1 MLFEI
6 INDFFENFL
15 LSYFIT
21 TYLKQENKK
30 YIIIIATVINTIIS
44 VILSTLNVYGFTQTA
59 LIQIV
64 LWCSLYFFN
73 KKFSSQDIMISLF
86 FNILLFISVY
96 FSILTFSLLLKT
108 TPNKIF
114 LNTSVFT
121 IEIIFSKSIFLIL
134 SSISLKKRPLL
145 LSKTDNLKM
154 DYFLIFELFV
164 ILLMEYYFMSDVIYS
179 NESNSA
185 NIIFICFVLLFLSF
199 CFIFNQ
205 MINMNNTLYKNRLKK
220 QREEY
225 INENLKNIKSIK
237 YEVENI
243 EHRMNYMLQ
252 SIEFDLEDQKFD
264 DAMLKI
270 KSYKNLITNNSHV
283 INTNNELFDFM
294 INLEIDF
301 LSHQHKQLKICAF
314 ISKNQSYNDLVLINK
329 IITILKLVCG
339 YANEVELFLTE
350 DTSKILE
357 VKFIIL
363 TSPSIQNKI
372 IESFQN
378 QNDLKIVIHP
388 LNKLLIIKYNESLDS
403 HDF

>member
-1 MLFEI
+1 
-6 INDFFENFL
+6 
-15 LSYFIT
+15 
-21 TYLKQENKK
+21 
-30 YIIIIATVINTIIS
+30 
-44 VILSTLNVYGFTQTA
+44 
-59 LIQIV
+59 
-64 LWCSLYFFN
+64 
-73 KKFSSQDIMISLF
+73 MISLF

-114 LNTSVFT
+114 LNNNVFT
-121 IEIIFSKSIFLIL
+121 IEIIFSKFIFFIL

-145 LSKTDNLKM
+145 LSKTDNLKIN
-154 DYFLIFELFV
+154 YFLIFELFV
-164 ILLMEYYFMSDVIYS
+164 ILLMEYYFMSNVLYS
-179 NESNSA
+179 KESTSA

-205 MINMNNTLYKNRLKK
+205 MINMNNTLYKNKLKK
-220 QREEY
+220 QRAEY

-237 YEVENI
+237 YEIENI

-252 SIEFDLEDQKFD
+252 SIEFDLENQKLN

-294 INLEIDF
+294 LNLEIDF
-301 LSHQHKQLKICAF
+301 LAHQHKQLKICAF
-314 ISKNQSYNDLVLINK
+314 TSKNQSYNDLILINK
-329 IITILKLVCG
+329 IITILKLICLH
-339 YANEVELFLTE
+339 ANEVELFLIE
-350 DTSKILE
+350 NTSKILE
-357 VKFIIL
+357 VKFIVL
-363 TSPSIQNKI
+363 TSSSIQNKI

-378 QNDLKIVIHP
+378 QNDLKIVIHQ
-388 LNKLLIIKYNESLDS
+388 LEKLLIIKYNESLDS

>member
-6 INDFFENFL
+6 INDFIENFL
-15 LSYFIT
+15 LSYFVT

-30 YIIIIATVINTIIS
+30 YIIIITAIINTIIS

-64 LWCSLYFFN
+64 LWCNLYFFHKN
-73 KKFSSQDIMISLF
+73 FSSQDIMISLF

-114 LNTSVFT
+114 LNNNVFT
-121 IEIIFSKSIFLIL
+121 IEIFFIL

-145 LSKTDNLKM
+145 LSKTDNLKIN
-154 DYFLIFELFV
+154 YFLIFELFV
-164 ILLMEYYFMSDVIYS
+164 ILLMEYYFMSNVLYS
-179 NESNSA
+179 KESTSA

-205 MINMNNTLYKNRLKK
+205 MINMNNTLYKNKLKK
-220 QREEY
+220 QRAEY

-237 YEVENI
+237 YEIENI

-252 SIEFDLEDQKFD
+252 SIEFDLENQKLN

-294 INLEIDF
+294 LNLEIDF
-301 LSHQHKQLKICAF
+301 LAHQHKQLKICAF
-314 ISKNQSYNDLVLINK
+314 TSKNQSYNDLILINK
-329 IITILKLVCG
+329 IITILKLICLH
-339 YANEVELFLTE
+339 ANEVELFLIE
-350 DTSKILE
+350 NTSKILE
-357 VKFIIL
+357 VKFIVL
-363 TSPSIQNKI
+363 TSSSIQNKI

-378 QNDLKIVIHP
+378 QNDLKIVIHQ
-388 LNKLLIIKYNESLDS
+388 LEKLLIIKYNESLDS